1 MGVSNA
7 TALVGLQPERFPVDA
22 LVEQIRASLDT
33 TGAVVVVAPPG
44 SGKTTRLPLLLAGR
58 AGRDRLIITEPR
70 RVATRA
76 AAARMAATLGERV
89 GDTVG
94 FRMRDET
101 KVSAHTRIEV
111 VTEGVFLRML
121 QNDPGLEGVSTVLF
135 DEVHE
140 RSLDIDLSLT
150 LAVNAKALLR
160 TDLRLVAMSA
170 TLDTERF
177 AAVLH
182 APVVSTANRT
192 FPITVREHPV
202 LIADLANGIV
212 TELHNLTRSPSEG
225 DPDPGDILVFLPG
238 AGEIRSVERSLRRR
252 PIGPDTV
259 TRVLTGSSAPADV
272 VLAMTPDAVGR
283 RKIILATSVAQT
295 SVTIPG
301 VRTVV
306 DSGLTRRSSFDPRT
320 GLSRLVT
327 ERSTKATAGQRAGRA
342 GREAPGLV
350 VRLWSAA
357 DYDQSRDNDVPEISD
372 ADLADAV
379 LQVAVWGVT
388 DPSELSWI
396 DEPPSEHWE
405 AAIELLHLLGALDN
419 DRKPTGLGRTLAG
432 LPVPTRV
439 GVLLLAAVDTG
450 DDATLERAITLA
462 SELVGGAATPQRLR
476 RLVVGRLRSAP
487 AGDELEIIGATSL
500 QKAGETRARPRRE
513 RSTGQL
519 SALAFPERIAG
530 RVGDDSGR
538 YQLVTG
544 VVATMADDD
553 PLRGTPVIVALDI
566 DGDRRAGRIFRAIA
580 VTAAEILDLEM
591 ATTEVRASRRLPS
604 GRIETI
610 HETRLGAAVLTS
622 RPTAPTGDEV
632 AAAVIADLDLA
643 VLLSSGAV
651 AALRAR
657 LEFLRA
663 LEAEESRTA
672 AGTTVWPDWSI
683 EKLVRSA
690 GDWLGPELHGR
701 QAKDPMR
708 GVSIETLLL
717 NQLSPSDRR
726 RLDAEAPVQVVIP
739 SGRSVT
745 VEYLDSGGPTIE
757 AKLQEFFGASAGPKI
772 AGGRIPVR
780 MVLLSPA
787 GRPAAVTSDLSG
799 FWRNGYPVVRS
810 ELRGWYPRHP
820 WPDDPAAAVATARSQ
835 SRSR

>member
-1 MGVSNA
+1 MSNA
-7 TALVGLQPERFPVDA
+7 TALLGLQPERFPVDA
-22 LVEQIRASLDT
+22 LVEQIRIHLDT
-33 TGAVVVVAPPG
+33 AGAVVVVAPPG

-94 FRMRDET
+94 YRMRDET

-160 TDLRLVAMSA
+160 ADLRLVAMSA
-170 TLDTERF
+170 TLDTARF
-177 AAVLH
+177 AAVLN

-192 FPITVREHPV
+192 FPIDVRERPV
-202 LIADLANGIV
+202 LIADLTNGIV
-212 TELHNLTRSPSEG
+212 TELHNLTTSTSEAG
-225 DPDPGDILVFLPG
+225 TDPGDILVFLPG

-259 TRVLTGSSAPADV
+259 TRVLTGSSVPADV
-272 VLAMTPDAVGR
+272 LLAMTPDALGR

-327 ERSTKATAGQRAGRA
+327 ERSTKATASQRAGRA

-357 DYDQSRDNDVPEISD
+357 EYDQSRDNDVPEISD
-372 ADLADAV
+372 ADLTDAV

-396 DEPPSEHWE
+396 DGPPSEHWE
-405 AAIELLHLLGALDN
+405 AAVELLHLLGALDD
-419 DRKPTGLGRTLAG
+419 DRKPTGLGRALAG

-439 GVLLLAAVDTG
+439 GALLLSAVDTG
-450 DDATLERAITLA
+450 DDATLERAIALA
-462 SELVGGAATPQRLR
+462 SELVGDAATPQRLR
-476 RLVVGRLRSAP
+476 RLVVGRLKSAP
-487 AGDELEIIGATSL
+487 AGDEFEIPGATSRPT
-500 QKAGETRARPRRE
+500 GSDTRAGPRRE

-544 VVATMADDD
+544 VIATMTDAD
-553 PLRGTPVIVALDI
+553 PLRGTPVIVALEI

-591 ATTEVRASRRLPS
+591 VTTATRTSRRLPS

-610 HETRLGAAVLTS
+610 EQTRLGAAVLTS
-622 RPTAPTGDEV
+622 RTTAPTGDDV

-643 VLLSSGAV
+643 ALLSSGPVAV
-651 AALRAR
+651 LRGR

-663 LEAEESRTA
+663 LDVEAPRTSA
-672 AGTTVWPDWSI
+672 EPSAWPDWSI
-683 EKLVRSA
+683 EKLVGSA
-690 GDWLGPELHGR
+690 GDWLGPELRGR
-701 QAKDPMR
+701 KAKDPMR
-708 GVSIETLLL
+708 AVSIETLLL
-717 NQLSPSDRR
+717 NQLPPLYQR
-726 RLDAEAPVQVVIP
+726 RLEAEAPVRIMIP

-757 AKLQEFFGASAGPKI
+757 AKLQEFFGASSGPTI

-787 GRPAAVTSDLSG
+787 GRPAAVTSDLNG
-799 FWRNGYPVVRS
+799 FWRTGYPAVRS
-810 ELRGWYPRHP
+810 DFRGRYPRHP
-820 WPDDPAAAVATARSQ
+820 WPDDPAAAAPTGRAKP
-835 SRSR
+835 RSR